1 MKSVKPGKNILLSV
15 ENITPFGIWLFVK
28 EKEYFLSYQQYPYF
42 KDQTLNSIQKVQLL
56 HGYHL
61 YWPDLDVDLEI
72 DSLENPGKYKLH
84 SKPNTR
90 TARKQPYSKLPLRDV
105 RKSTAHRPV

>member
-1 MKSVKPGKNILLSV
+1 MKLLKHGKDISVSL

-28 EKEYFLSYQQYPYF
+28 EREYFLSYKDFPYF
-42 KDQTLNSIQKVQLL
+42 KDQTLNSIQNVQLL

-72 DSLENPGKYKLH
+72 HNLENPGKYPLK
-84 SKPNTR
+84 SKMAKHLTSLSSGR
-90 TARKQPYSKLPLRDV
+90 AVARR
-105 RKSTAHRPV
+105 

>member
-1 MKSVKPGKNILLSV
+1 MKLLKRGKDILVSV

-28 EKEYFLSYQQYPYF
+28 EKEYFLSYKDFPYF
-42 KDQTLNSIQKVQLL
+42 KDQTLNSIQNVQLL

-72 DSLENPGKYKLH
+72 DNLENPKKYPLK
-84 SKPNTR
+84 SKITKHLTSLSSRR
-90 TARKQPYSKLPLRDV
+90 TVARR
-105 RKSTAHRPV
+105 

>member
-1 MKSVKPGKNILLSV
+1 MKSLKRGKGISVSV

-28 EKEYFLSYQQYPYF
+28 EKEYFLSYKDYPYF
-42 KDQTLNSIQKVQLL
+42 KDQTLSSIQNVQLL

-72 DSLENPGKYKLH
+72 DNLEYPEKYPLQFKTEIH
-84 SKPNTR
+84 
-90 TARKQPYSKLPLRDV
+90 LPK
-105 RKSTAHRPV
+105 KSSGRATIRR